1 MPSHYEQFRQSIG
14 RDGPDYSIVESAV
27 GRERDELEVELIS
40 NLDYFEALALGL
52 LKSKAAIPHLQ
63 RMLADGSNEQRSAS
77 GRALWDIE
85 GDPEYLRPTIS
96 VIHDRTTM
104 SNFPSKQNN
113 KDPGK

>member
-52 LKSKAAIPHLQ
+52 
-63 RMLADGSNEQRSAS
+63 
-77 GRALWDIE
+77 
-85 GDPEYLRPTIS
+85 
-96 VIHDRTTM
+96 
-104 SNFPSKQNN
+104 
-113 KDPGK
+113 

>member
-52 LKSKAAIPHLQ
+52 LKSKAAFRTSSGCLPMDPMSSVQPAAEHFGTSKVIPNTSDL
-63 RMLADGSNEQRSAS
+63 RSRS
-77 GRALWDIE
+77 F
-85 GDPEYLRPTIS
+85 TIG
-96 VIHDRTTM
+96 
-104 SNFPSKQNN
+104 QQ
-113 KDPGK
+113 